1 MIKDTL
7 IDGYQNAAHR
17 SLYRALGLTEEEQ
30 RQLSEKQQLM
40 KLIDAKPAEVA
51 MLIKTWLAEE

>member
-30 RQLSEKQQLM
+30 RRPHLFSIWTPRATACSMTRLS
-40 KLIDAKPAEVA
+40 V
-51 MLIKTWLAEE
+51 WRGR